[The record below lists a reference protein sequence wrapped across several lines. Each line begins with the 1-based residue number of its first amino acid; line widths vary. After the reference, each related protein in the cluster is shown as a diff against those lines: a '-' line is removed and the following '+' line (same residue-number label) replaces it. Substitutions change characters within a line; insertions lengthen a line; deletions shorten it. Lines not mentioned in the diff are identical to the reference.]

1 MLWAPFWMLMM
12 VLYQVYTFTV
22 SCVTCF
28 SFVFSFHLPHLIP
41 LHLLHLFFFSAFIFG
56 LFNKSFFSS
65 RMFCVISAVALWLR
79 YAGIISFHS
88 KLCSFINNICCYFD
102 ECLLYVLRIYN
113 NTYER
118 AAVSICLIPH
128 LCQSWYYFLAILLTF
143 DALYQSKSVHNW
155 HEESQFILLSTSYA
169 FSMINE
175 KCNLFRSQ
183 LTSSARRKKY
193 VE

>member
-1 MLWAPFWMLMM
+1 MSS
-12 VLYQVYTFTV
+12 VLDVDDG
-22 SCVTCF
+22 
-28 SFVFSFHLPHLIP
+28 LIP
-41 LHLLHLFFFSAFIFG
+41 SIYIYCELRHMFFFRVFVSSTPSDSTSSSSS
-56 LFNKSFFSS
+56 LFLFCIYFWFVQQKLFSS

-118 AAVSICLIPH
+118 AAVSICLIPYF
-128 LCQSWYYFLAILLTF
+128 CQSWYYFLAILLTF